1 MKKLKTGLV
10 DFHVHSSYSD
20 GSENIPS
27 LMKEAKAR
35 GVVALAL
42 TDHHNANGTQEFMV
56 ACEEAGII
64 GLEGVEIY
72 LHFPDADWSTAPG
85 TCGAAPD
92 AVILGRKLNWSTFQ
106 EYQNKLM
113 DYWVKCWVPTTLE
126 SLRSVNLEVPV
137 MSEAEIKE
145 QLKDF
150 GAPRVL
156 HDVPKNPKNWPAL
169 LKIVQNYKDVPMDEI
184 AKNPIIYANEY
195 LYAVGKIAYA
205 LKVFP
210 EWSVSQAA
218 HLAEKM
224 GGFIFAAHPGGNYG
238 QWSNE
243 HFAYFIHN
251 GGTGIEVW
259 QYYHKKEQ
267 ISYFLSLAK
276 EYNLLMSGG
285 SDWHGKNGAT
295 QMGCWD
301 KPTNQMPV
309 WAANHLLDILF

>member
-1 MKKLKTGLV
+1 MKKLKDGLI

-27 LMKEAKAR
+27 LMKGAKAR

-42 TDHHNANGTQEFMV
+42 TDHHNANGTQEFMA
-56 ACEEAGII
+56 ACKEAGII

-72 LHFPDADWSTAPG
+72 LRFPETDWSRAAA
-85 TCGAAPD
+85 TCGETPD
-92 AVILGRKLNWSTFQ
+92 AVILGQRLDWNIFR
-106 EYQNKLM
+106 EYQELLRRYRE
-113 DYWVKCWVPTTLE
+113 DYWLPAILNG
-126 SLRSVNLEVPV
+126 LRSAGLEVPV
-137 MSEAEIKE
+137 LDKKEIKN
-145 QLKDF
+145 QLKNSA
-150 GAPRVL
+150 APAVL
-156 HDVPKNPKNWPAL
+156 HDVIKNPKNWPAI
-169 LKIVQNYKDVPMDEI
+169 LKIVQNYKDVSMDEI

-238 QWSNE
+238 QWSSE

-267 ISYFLSLAK
+267 MNYFLSLAK

-301 KPTNQMPV
+301 KPANQMPV